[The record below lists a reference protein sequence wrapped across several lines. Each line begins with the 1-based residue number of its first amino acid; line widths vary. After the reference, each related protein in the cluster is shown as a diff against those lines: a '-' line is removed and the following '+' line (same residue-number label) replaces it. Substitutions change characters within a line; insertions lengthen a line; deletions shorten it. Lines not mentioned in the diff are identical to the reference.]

1 MPLVAVLDLELLAG
15 RLVLGQG
22 RAVVGLSDC
31 TGEEE
36 SLGGVL
42 GDPCAGVIL
51 AGGRGRVGLLL
62 GVLDEDLCLAQLEVR
77 MLF

>member
-1 MPLVAVLDLELLAG
+1 MH
-15 RLVLGQG
+15 
-22 RAVVGLSDC
+22 C
-31 TGEEE
+31 TGEEG
-36 SLGGVL
+36 SLGGAL

-62 GVLDEDLCLAQLEVR
+62 GILDEDLCLAQLEVR

>member
-1 MPLVAVLDLELLAG
+1 MH
-15 RLVLGQG
+15 
-22 RAVVGLSDC
+22 C

-62 GVLDEDLCLAQLEVR
+62 GILDEDLCLAQLEVR